1 MPQAGHADCAQTSLI
16 ATVRERQMVNRR
28 NLLGFAVGT
37 GMAHLSAPA
46 GAATTDYDQAVRQTW
61 APLQPTPRD
70 RELVR
75 AATLAANSHNTQP
88 WIFAADADQITIAPD
103 FSRRC
108 PAVDP
113 DDHHLY
119 VSLGCAAEN
128 LTQAAAAIGFKSA
141 ARFVDDRLAVSLEQ
155 APPLRSPLSEAITLR
170 QCTRVAYDGRPVAS
184 ENTRAL
190 EAAGREPGVSV
201 MIFTDRAAIS
211 NIADYVEQGNSA
223 QMRDGAFMAELKNW
237 IRFGEADAVRTMD
250 GLFAP
255 ASGTPAMPAWLARP
269 LMGLFFT
276 EKAENRK
283 YREQIE
289 SSAGIAVFVSDAND
303 KPHWIA
309 AGRACQR
316 FALQATALGLKYAF
330 VNQPVEVPALRRQ
343 FASYLGIGD
352 RRPDLVLRFGTG
364 PQLPKSLR
372 RPPEQVMLVH
382 S

>member
-1 MPQAGHADCAQTSLI
+1 ML
-16 ATVRERQMVNRR
+16 NRR
-28 NLLGFAVGT
+28 SLLSFAIGT
-37 GMAHLSAPA
+37 GMVHLSSPA
-46 GAATTDYDQAVRQTW
+46 QAATMSYEQAVRQTR

-88 WIFAADADQITIAPD
+88 WIFAADADEITIAPD

-128 LTQAAAAIGFKSA
+128 LTHAAAAIGYKSTLRLA
-141 ARFVDDRLAVSLEQ
+141 DDKLAVSLEP
-155 APPLRSPLSEAITLR
+155 APPLRSPLFEAIALR
-170 QCTRVAYDGRPVAS
+170 QCTRAAYDGRPVAS
-184 ENTRAL
+184 ETIRSL
-190 EAAGREPGVSV
+190 EVAGREPGVSV
-201 MIFTDRAAIS
+201 IIFTDRGAIS
-211 NIADYVEQGNSA
+211 NIAAYVEQGNSS
-223 QMRDGAFMAELKNW
+223 QMHDEAFMAELKSW

-255 ASGTPAMPAWLARP
+255 ASGTPAMPAWLASP

-276 EKAENRK
+276 EKGENRK
-283 YREQIE
+283 YREHIE
-289 SSAGIAVFVSDAND
+289 SSAGIAVFVSEAND
-303 KPHWIA
+303 KSHWMA

-316 FALQATALGLKYAF
+316 FGLQATALGLKYAF
-330 VNQPVEVPALRRQ
+330 INQPVEVPALRRQ
-343 FASYLGIGD
+343 LASYLGIGD
-352 RRPDLVLRFGTG
+352 RRADLVLRFGTG

-372 RPPEQVMLVH
+372 RPPEQVMRQP

>member
-1 MPQAGHADCAQTSLI
+1 ML
-16 ATVRERQMVNRR
+16 NRR

-37 GMAHLSAPA
+37 SMAHLSSPA
-46 GAATTDYDQAVRQTW
+46 EAATTSYDQAVRQTW

-88 WIFAADADQITIAPD
+88 WVFAADADEITIAPD

-128 LTQAAAAIGFKSA
+128 LTHAASAIGYKPTL
-141 ARFVDDRLAVSLEQ
+141 RFAEDRLAVSLEP
-155 APPLRSPLSEAITLR
+155 ATPMRSPLFEAITLR
-170 QCTRVAYDGRPVAS
+170 QCTRAAYDGRPVAA
-184 ENTRAL
+184 ETVRLL

-201 MIFTDRAAIS
+201 LIFTDRSSIS
-211 NIADYVEQGNSA
+211 NIAGYVEQGNSS
-223 QMRDGAFMAELKNW
+223 QMHDGAFMAELKSW

-276 EKAENRK
+276 EKGENRK

-303 KPHWIA
+303 KPHCIA

-316 FALQATALGLKYAF
+316 FGLQATALGLKYAF
-330 VNQPVEVPALRRQ
+330 VNQPVEVPALRGQ

-372 RPPEQVMLVH
+372 RPPEQVMRVH

>member
-1 MPQAGHADCAQTSLI
+1 ML
-16 ATVRERQMVNRR
+16 NRR
-28 NLLGFAVGT
+28 SLLGFAIGA
-37 GMAHLSAPA
+37 GMAHLSSPA
-46 GAATTDYDQAVRQTW
+46 RAAIMSYEQAVRQTW

-75 AATLAANSHNTQP
+75 AATLAASSHNTQP
-88 WIFAADADQITIAPD
+88 WIFAANTDEITIAPD

-128 LTQAAAAIGFKSA
+128 LTHAAAAIGCKATSSLT
-141 ARFVDDRLAVSLEQ
+141 DDTLAVSLEP
-155 APPLRSPLSEAITLR
+155 APPLRSPLFEAIALR
-170 QCTRVAYDGRPVAS
+170 QCTRAAYDGRPVAS
-184 ENTRAL
+184 EAIRSL

-201 MIFTDRAAIS
+201 IILTDRTAIS
-211 NIADYVEQGNSA
+211 NIAAYVEQGNSS
-223 QMRDGAFMAELKNW
+223 QMHDDAFMAELKSW
-237 IRFGEADAVRTMD
+237 IRFSEADAVSTMD

-255 ASGTPAMPAWLARP
+255 SSGTPAMPTWLARP

-276 EKAENRK
+276 EQKENRK
-283 YREQIE
+283 YHEHIE
-289 SSAGIAVFVSDAND
+289 SSAGVAVFVSETND
-303 KPHWIA
+303 KSHWIA

-316 FALQATALGLKYAF
+316 FGLQATALGLKYAF
-330 VNQPVEVPALRRQ
+330 INQPVEVPTLRRQ

-352 RRPDLVLRFGTG
+352 RRADLVLRFGNG

-372 RPPEQVMLVH
+372 RPPEQVMRQH
-382 S
+382 A

>member
-1 MPQAGHADCAQTSLI
+1 MQ
-16 ATVRERQMVNRR
+16 NRR
-28 NLLGFAVGT
+28 SLLGFAIGA
-37 GMAHLSAPA
+37 GMAHLSSPA
-46 GAATTDYDQAVRQTW
+46 QAATMSYEQAVRQTW
-61 APLQPTPRD
+61 APLQPTPRG

-88 WIFAADADQITIAPD
+88 WIFAADADEITIAPD

-128 LTQAAAAIGFKSA
+128 LTLAAATIGYKTTL
-141 ARFVDDRLAVSLEQ
+141 RLADDMLAISLEP
-155 APPLRSPLSEAITLR
+155 APPLRSPLFEAIALR
-170 QCTRVAYDGRPVAS
+170 QCTRAAYDSRPVAAETIRS
-184 ENTRAL
+184 L

-201 MIFTDRAAIS
+201 IIFTDRTAIS
-211 NIADYVEQGNSA
+211 NIAAYVEQGNSS
-223 QMRDGAFMAELKNW
+223 QMHDDAFMAELKSW

-269 LMGLFFT
+269 LMRLFFT
-276 EKAENRK
+276 EKAESRK

-289 SSAGIAVFVSDAND
+289 SSAGIAVFVSDADD
-303 KPHWIA
+303 KSHWIA

-316 FALQATALGLKYAF
+316 FGLQATALGLKYAF
-330 VNQPVEVPALRRQ
+330 INQPVEVPALRRQ

-352 RRPDLVLRFGTG
+352 RRADLVLRFGTG
-364 PQLPKSLR
+364 PQLPRSLR
-372 RPPEQVMLVH
+372 RPPEQVMRQY

>member
-1 MPQAGHADCAQTSLI
+1 ML
-16 ATVRERQMVNRR
+16 NRR
-28 NLLGFAVGT
+28 SLLGCAIGA
-37 GMAHLSAPA
+37 GMTHLASPA
-46 GAATTDYDQAVRQTW
+46 QAAAMSYEPAVRQTW

-88 WIFAADADQITIAPD
+88 WIFAASADEITIVPD

-128 LTQAAAAIGFKSA
+128 LTHAAATIGYKA
-141 ARFVDDRLAVSLEQ
+141 TPRLADDILSVSLEP
-155 APPLRSPLSEAITLR
+155 APPTRSPLFEAIALR
-170 QCTRVAYDGRPVAS
+170 QCTRAAYDGRPVAS
-184 ENTRAL
+184 ETIRSL

-201 MIFTDRAAIS
+201 IIFTDRSAIS
-211 NIADYVEQGNSA
+211 NIADYVEQGNSS
-223 QMRDGAFMAELKNW
+223 QMHDDAFMAELKSW
-237 IRFGEADAVRTMD
+237 IRFSEADAVSTMD

-269 LMGLFFT
+269 LMGLFFN
-276 EKAENRK
+276 ERGENRK
-283 YREQIE
+283 YREHIE
-289 SSAGIAVFVSDAND
+289 SSAGIAVFVSEAND
-303 KPHWIA
+303 KSHWIA

-316 FALQATALGLKYAF
+316 FGLQATALGLKYAF

-352 RRPDLVLRFGTG
+352 RRPDLVLRFGNG

-372 RPPEQVMLVH
+372 RSPEQVMRQH
-382 S
+382 A